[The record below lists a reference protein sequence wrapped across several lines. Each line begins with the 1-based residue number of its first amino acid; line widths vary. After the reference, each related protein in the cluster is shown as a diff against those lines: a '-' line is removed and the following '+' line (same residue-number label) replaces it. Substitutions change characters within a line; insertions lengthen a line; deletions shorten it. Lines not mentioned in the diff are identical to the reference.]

1 MEEAARLRRLE
12 AECRQRALGEPQ
24 KKWYWLA
31 QAARYQVQADQ
42 ELAFHFEECDTAD
55 SNAPEIKLAQ
65 WLNGRDGRRL
75 MEPVAKLEQLDGFFR
90 PERGLRDRRQ
100 RSPLTAC

>member
-31 QAARYQVQADQ
+31 QAAKYQVQADQ
-42 ELAFHFEECDTAD
+42 ELAFHSDECDTAD

-65 WLNGRDGRRL
+65 WLNGRDGRRS
-75 MEPVAKLEQLDGFFR
+75 MEPVAKAEQLDGFFH
-90 PERGLRDRRQ
+90 PEAGLQDRRQ
-100 RSPLTAC
+100 QSPLTAF